1 MEIEKTE
8 EVTIKSKEEE
18 GKGQEENVGAEE
30 VTKIEENA
38 FVSYDDFA
46 KLDIRLGTIRSVEIV
61 PEADRLLKLLVD
73 FGEAELRQI
82 VSGIRTYYE
91 NPTEELVGVQC
102 PFIVNLEPRKIKGL
116 VSHGMILA
124 VNDSEKFSLLLPTE
138 HLAIGTKIK

>member
-1 MEIEKTE
+1 METEKTE
-8 EVTIKSKEEE
+8 ETTATTSLNEKKNKEEIT
-18 GKGQEENVGAEE
+18 EETTKEE
-30 VTKIEENA
+30 SV

-116 VSHGMILA
+116 VSYGMILA